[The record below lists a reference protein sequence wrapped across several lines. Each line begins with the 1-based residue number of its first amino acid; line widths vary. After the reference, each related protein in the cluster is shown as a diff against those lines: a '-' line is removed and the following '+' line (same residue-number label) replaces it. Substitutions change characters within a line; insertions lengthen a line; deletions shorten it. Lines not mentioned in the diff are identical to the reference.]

1 MAGLGQVNVTLGLD
15 AAEYTRGL
23 TKAEVQA
30 RQFGERIGVAIKDGA
45 ALAAASLATIGA
57 SAVAAF
63 AAFDTL
69 VKQAGDFQDL
79 AEKTGASAE
88 GIAAFGLAAGTA
100 GTTVEAVAQAS
111 IKLTKNLTGVDDE
124 SKAAG
129 AAIAA
134 LGLNLKSFKELSPE
148 AQIETIS
155 KALAGFADG
164 AGKTAV
170 AQALLGKSGAELL
183 PFLKALEEQGGRQVV
198 LTAEQIKQADDYAD
212 KQAKQRAQLEIYAQ
226 ALATQALP
234 ALTDFTGALTDALK
248 EMVGVGNGASDLAKN
263 KGVQQFADDAAV
275 FLAHVI
281 DIARKT
287 ATVFQFLGESI
298 GATAAIIAAASRN
311 SSEGAKAAFSFSPS
325 GALKVARDQVNDIN
339 NIIEAAR
346 ERGKQ
351 FTAESE
357 SMADKVAKRIADRN
371 RLAAQAAQE
380 TRGFTPG
387 QQTLNFNGPTPKD
400 AKPKD
405 TSAQDAK
412 AQLTA
417 DLDAIKNAQAAV
429 VNSYSNQEKIL
440 SALRTAGLTEDSEYY
455 AEKKRLL
462 DLTTA
467 AQESAAQQSIARL
480 QQEKLTGK
488 DAIDNARKIA
498 DEEAKLK
505 KVREDAATQARIY
518 GIESEAANKR
528 IASSLLSAR
537 QAAQDFFDTT
547 NQGYARAIEG
557 VGQGTKAR
565 DFAAGISQIE
575 DKYRQQ
581 RQALQ
586 NQRSQAELMGSFGP
600 DAQRQFE
607 AQMAIINEFQGKAIA
622 SYQKTYGTLDELS
635 KNWQTGASEALKNY
649 ATEAENTAKLTE
661 QAFGSAFKGAEDAI
675 VNFVK
680 TGKLDFKSLADSI
693 IGDIARIFVKQQI
706 TGPLASLL
714 GGLFSPTATAGSGI
728 TSIVGM
734 PGPVWGKAVGGPVA
748 AGGLYRVNEN
758 GPELLDVNGK
768 QFLMMGNANG
778 RITPNSEVAGGGTV
792 VNNFT
797 VGDVATVGML
807 KQALAASQAQ
817 SAQALARS
825 QRYGGALA
833 G

>member
-1 MAGLGQVNVTLGLD
+1 MTASAGSLVVKLGLD
-15 AAEYTRGL
+15 AAEYTQGL
-23 TKAEVQA
+23 TKSEYQA
-30 RQFGERIGVAIKDGA
+30 RQFGEKIGTAIRDGA
-45 ALAAASLATIGA
+45 ALAVASLATIGTG
-57 SAVAAF
+57 AVAAF
-63 AAFDTL
+63 AAFDSL
-69 VKQAGDFQDL
+69 VKKAGDFQDL

-88 GIAAFGLAAGTA
+88 GLASFGTAAGTA
-100 GTTVEAVAQAS
+100 GTTVDAVAEAS

-129 AAIAA
+129 AAVKA
-134 LGLNLKSFKELSPE
+134 LGLDLKDFKSLSPE
-148 AQIETIS
+148 DQISAAS

-170 AQALLGKSGAELL
+170 ATALFGKSGAELL
-183 PFLKALEEQGGRQVV
+183 PFLKALDEQGGRHVI
-198 LTAEQIKQADDYAD
+198 LTQQQIDQADEYAD
-212 KQAKQRAQLEIYAQ
+212 KQAKAQAELQQYAQ

-234 ALTDFTGALTDALK
+234 AVTAFTGALTDTIKEMLGVGKGADALK
-248 EMVGVGNGASDLAKN
+248 NSTAIAD
-263 KGVQQFADDAAV
+263 FAENAVSALGFVLDAADGVARV
-275 FLAHVI
+275 FRVVG
-281 DIARKT
+281 T
-287 ATVFQFLGESI
+287 SI
-298 GATAAIIAAASRN
+298 GGAAAAAAAAASGEFSQAKTIMGSIGEEVDN
-311 SSEGAKAAFSFSPS
+311 ILLPETFGAK
-325 GALKVARDQVNDIN
+325 LKAR
-339 NIIEAAR
+339 IEATKKA
-346 ERGKQ
+346 
-351 FTAESE
+351 
-357 SMADKVAKRIADRN
+357 VAAAAAVGDT
-371 RLAAQAAQE
+371 AQAKPNIKFNGAVGKGGKDASAQE
-380 TRGFTPG
+380 
-387 QQTLNFNGPTPKD
+387 
-400 AKPKD
+400 
-405 TSAQDAK
+405 AK
-412 AQLTA
+412 AQLAA

-429 VNSYSNQEKIL
+429 VSSYSNQEKIL
-440 SALRTAGLTEDSEYY
+440 SALRSAGLTEDSEYY

-467 AQESAAQQSIARL
+467 AQESASQQAIARL

-505 KVREDAATQARIY
+505 KVREDAATQAKVY

-547 NQGYARAIEG
+547 NQGYARAIDG
-557 VGQGTKAR
+557 AGQGSKAR
-565 DFAAGISQIE
+565 DFAAGITQIE

-600 DAQRQFE
+600 DAQRQYD
-607 AQMAIINEFQGKAIA
+607 AQLAIINEFQGKAIA
-622 SYQKTYGTLDELS
+622 SYQTTYSTLDALS
-635 KNWQTGASEALKNY
+635 KNWQTGASEALANY
-649 ATEAENTAKLTE
+649 ATEAQNTAKLTE

-693 IGDIARIFVKQQI
+693 IGDIARIFIKQQI
-706 TGPLASLL
+706 TGPLAGLL

-734 PGPVWGKAVGGPVA
+734 PGPIWGKAVGGPVS
-748 AGGLYRVNEN
+748 AGSMYRVNEN

-768 QFLMMGNANG
+768 QYLMMGNANG
-778 RITPNSEVAGGGTV
+778 RITPNSEVGGGSV

-817 SAQALARS
+817 SAQALSRS
-825 QRYGGALA
+825 QRYGGAFA